1 MEDGFELYNVY
12 VLYYHRRYKTE
23 KDLVFKELNDIDYKR
38 QHTYD
43 SDFMY
48 EFIEEIQEY
57 KKNKDNSDMVGVFNP
72 NDIDVDGNIYELLID
87 FNQHKICKTLIPLLK
102 YILTLENWET
112 IKWKIEKLVE
122 I

>member
-12 VLYYHRRYKTE
+12 VLYYRRRYKTE
-23 KDLVFKELNDIDYKR
+23 KDFVFKELNDIDYKR

-57 KKNKDNSDMVGVFNP
+57 KKNKDNSDMVSVFDP
-72 NDIDVDGNIYELLID
+72 NDIDVDGDIYELLID

-102 YILTLENWET
+102 YILTLDNWET
-112 IKWKIEKLVE
+112 INWKIEKLVE